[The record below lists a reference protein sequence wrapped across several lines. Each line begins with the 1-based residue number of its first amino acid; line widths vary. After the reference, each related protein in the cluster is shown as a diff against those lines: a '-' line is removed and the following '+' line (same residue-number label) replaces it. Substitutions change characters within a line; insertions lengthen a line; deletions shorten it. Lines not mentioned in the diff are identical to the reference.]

1 MGIVMRLRLCLLVLL
16 VPPLLV
22 MCARLTCAQVS
33 DRSLAESARSVRR
46 IIAHR
51 GSSADRPENTRAA
64 YERAIQAGAT
74 AIETDVTVSRDGR
87 LVVMHDGTVDRTTN
101 GSGPV
106 GGLTLA
112 ELKRLDAGSWFH
124 PRFKKERVLT
134 LREVLEL
141 CKGRVGVVVDSK
153 EDGTGMVAKMID
165 EIQRYGD
172 PKETLLVLGSA
183 ARIRFYREH
192 LPEATRMGFIQDPA
206 QIEEFLAAG
215 ANLIRLYPRWAK
227 DKTVV
232 ERVRRAGAEL
242 HMIAR
247 LGSKQELLELLPYRP
262 DSIHT
267 DDPGRLIGSLAEFS
281 EKQR

>member
-1 MGIVMRLRLCLLVLL
+1 MRLRPCLLVLL

-22 MCARLTCAQVS
+22 MCARLTRAQVS
-33 DRSLAESARSVRR
+33 DHSLADSARSVRR

-112 ELKRLDAGSWFH
+112 DLKRLDAGSWFH
-124 PRFKKERVLT
+124 PRFKNECVLT

-141 CKGRVGVVVDSK
+141 CKGHVGVVVDSK
-153 EDGTGMVAKMID
+153 EDGTGTVAKIID

-206 QIEEFLAAG
+206 QIEKFLAAG

>member
-22 MCARLTCAQVS
+22 MSARLTRAQVS

-51 GSSADRPENTRAA
+51 GSRADRPENTRAA

-106 GGLTLA
+106 DGLKLA

-124 PRFKKERVLT
+124 PRFKNERVLT

-153 EDGTGMVAKMID
+153 EDGAGMAAKMID

-227 DKTVV
+227 DKTAV